1 MDNNTLTSAAMT
13 TDHRGLLPLELEQA
27 KIIRSLLRK
36 EGAAAAGVVREKEG
50 MALNIDQLAD
60 FSTELLLTV
69 LLLRL
74 LDERAEGRVAV
85 AVPSSASSDEQLED
99 DAAADKMKKK
109 RAAAAAK
116 KKEKKKRYKRNK
128 AAAKQ
133 KQKQNKTTKLMS
145 WIGGGLISLMTMI
158 AFGSIMTFVVPLS
171 LIHQSD
177 GSGERKAP
185 PALPPSASK
194 PLRQK
199 QEDIRSN
206 NNNAASVSSD
216 IINHPLAAVVPPP
229 IFSPSAVTVSN
240 RRMKS
245 DANATFNEIERNAL
259 IDFYDSANGAEW
271 TYTTNW
277 LYANASYCN
286 WWGVTCNE
294 MGHVTELVLA
304 DNSLWGTLSES
315 IGNLTFIEVLDLS
328 DNDMKG
334 SIPKEIG
341 LLSNLTYLRLSY
353 NAFTGAVPESL
364 RELTKLQLVHL
375 QSNRI
380 TEVSNIP
387 QLGESDYFYST
398 FVTDCGVPSVFDEV
412 LECDNCTMCCN
423 ANEECRPPEHM
434 KFSLNSF
441 AAVYVAYSFVSTVI
455 YVSVRYHF
463 ENRKNRRNAERGLEE
478 DEKFPLDRF
487 CKDSVYSYFATD
499 SVAGWLIAVIIL
511 CLQVWMYVHI
521 LGIVDKKINKPF
533 TWKCPRNSDV
543 CKDTADFSWAGIVI
557 FMLIVSIYLAKDVI
571 EADKLLSHSY
581 KSRHPRRSRIQY
593 FISGFGLFSITLYAE
608 MTSIFYTT
616 TTATSDAD
624 LVFKALTVLFVT
636 QLDEKVFSALE
647 AYNEKWAMLLDKRI
661 FAMLGACN
669 EKWTAHAP
677 DSEDSN
683 SDTDAEKGSTIE
695 EIKREIESQQEELK
709 LQQEQMTRQND
720 EITVLSKAVQTMQE
734 SQAVHHPNPFL
745 NVLLKKV

>member
-1 MDNNTLTSAAMT
+1 
-13 TDHRGLLPLELEQA
+13 
-27 KIIRSLLRK
+27 
-36 EGAAAAGVVREKEG
+36 
-50 MALNIDQLAD
+50 
-60 FSTELLLTV
+60 
-69 LLLRL
+69 
-74 LDERAEGRVAV
+74 
-85 AVPSSASSDEQLED
+85 
-99 DAAADKMKKK
+99 
-109 RAAAAAK
+109 
-116 KKEKKKRYKRNK
+116 
-128 AAAKQ
+128 
-133 KQKQNKTTKLMS
+133 
-145 WIGGGLISLMTMI
+145 
-158 AFGSIMTFVVPLS
+158 
-171 LIHQSD
+171 
-177 GSGERKAP
+177 
-185 PALPPSASK
+185 
-194 PLRQK
+194 
-199 QEDIRSN
+199 
-206 NNNAASVSSD
+206 
-216 IINHPLAAVVPPP
+216 
-229 IFSPSAVTVSN
+229 
-240 RRMKS
+240 
-245 DANATFNEIERNAL
+245 
-259 IDFYDSANGAEW
+259 
-271 TYTTNW
+271 
-277 LYANASYCN
+277 
-286 WWGVTCNE
+286 
-294 MGHVTELVLA
+294 
-304 DNSLWGTLSES
+304 
-315 IGNLTFIEVLDLS
+315 
-328 DNDMKG
+328 
-334 SIPKEIG
+334 
-341 LLSNLTYLRLSY
+341 
-353 NAFTGAVPESL
+353 VPESL
-364 RELTKLQLVHL
+364 TELTKLQLLQL

-398 FVTDCGVPSVFDEV
+398 FVSDCGEPSALDEA

-423 ANEECRPPEHM
+423 ANEECHPPDPEHM

-441 AAVYVAYSFVSTVI
+441 AATEFVLTVI

-499 SVAGWLIAVIIL
+499 SVVGWLIAGTTL
-511 CLQVWMYVHI
+511 GLQVSMYVYI
-521 LGIVDKKINKPF
+521 LGIIDKKINKPF

-593 FISGFGLFSITLYAE
+593 LIGGLGMFSITLYAE
-608 MTSIFYTT
+608 LASLFYTT

-624 LVFKALTVLFVT
+624 LVLKALTVLFVT

-647 AYNEKWAMLLDKRI
+647 AYNEKWAMQLDKWI
-661 FAMLGACN
+661 FARLGACN
-669 EKWTAHAP
+669 QKWTAHAA
-677 DSEDSN
+677 DSEDTS